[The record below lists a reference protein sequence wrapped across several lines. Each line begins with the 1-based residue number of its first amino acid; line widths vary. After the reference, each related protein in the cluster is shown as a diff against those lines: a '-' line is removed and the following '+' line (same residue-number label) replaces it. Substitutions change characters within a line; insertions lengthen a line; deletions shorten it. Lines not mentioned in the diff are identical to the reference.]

1 MAQHNLG
8 TVISFEFVRTVT
20 KVRFW
25 IGTLS
30 VPVIMAVVFG
40 MIFLSN
46 TSTSTA
52 AEAQKNA
59 QFSISYL
66 DASGLITPAD
76 AAAFGAVPAASSD
89 AGIRAVQSGAVD
101 AYFEFPAHPETTA
114 VKAYGAD
121 RGLFENGKY
130 AAVAQAMLA
139 RAVAVKIGSPQLSS
153 LASGSAQV
161 DTVTYQ
167 GSGVSGGMN
176 SVIPPM
182 AFLVVFY
189 GLVVL
194 LAGQML
200 NSTLEE
206 KENRVTEMI
215 LTTLKP
221 TTLIT
226 GKVLALFMVGLVQVA
241 VFASPILIGALFY
254 RDAMR
259 IPEFDASQLVFDPLR
274 MTVGLLILVG
284 GFALF
289 TTTLVA
295 IGAVMPTAKEAGNFM
310 GVMIALIFIPFYSVS
325 LVVSEPHSPIVQVF
339 TYFPFSA
346 PVTALLRN
354 AFGSLN
360 IVEAAVVIAVLYIG
374 AALMLRM
381 AVRLFQYG
389 SISYTS
395 KVSIRTA
402 LKAGSRHAVAG
413 PAKHPSETHA
423 AEQ

>member
-20 KVRFW
+20 KPRFW
-25 IGTLS
+25 IATLS
-30 VPVIMAVVFG
+30 VPVLMAVVFG

-59 QFSISYL
+59 QFSISYR

-76 AAAFGAVPAASSD
+76 AAVFGAVPAASSE
-89 AGIRAVQSGAVD
+89 AAIRDVQSGTVD
-101 AYFEFPAHPETTA
+101 AYFEFPVHPETTA
-114 VKAYGAD
+114 VKVYGAD
-121 RGLFENGKY
+121 RGMFENGKY

-139 RAVAVKIGSPQLSS
+139 RAVSVRIGSPQLSS
-153 LASGSAQV
+153 LASGSAKV

-167 GSGVSGGMN
+167 GTEVAGGMN

-226 GKVLALFMVGLVQVA
+226 GKVLALFMVGIVQVA
-241 VFASPILIGALFY
+241 VFASPILVGALFY
-254 RDAMR
+254 RDALS
-259 IPEFDASQLVFDPLR
+259 IPEFEASQLVFDPLR

-325 LVVSEPHSPIVQVF
+325 LVVSEPHSAIVQVF

-354 AFGSLN
+354 AFGSLGA
-360 IVEAAVVIAVLYIG
+360 VEAAAVIAILYVG
-374 AALMLRM
+374 AAIMLRV

-413 PAKHPSETHA
+413 PAEKPA
-423 AEQ
+423 AKSTAK

>member
-8 TVISFEFVRTVT
+8 TVVSFEFVRTVT
-20 KVRFW
+20 KPRFW

-46 TSTSTA
+46 TSTSSA

-66 DASGLITPAD
+66 DASGLITSAD
-76 AAAFGAVPAASSD
+76 AAAFGAVPAASTD

-101 AYFEFPAHPETTA
+101 AYFEFPPHPESTA
-114 VKAYGAD
+114 VKVYGKD
-121 RGLFENGKY
+121 KGLFENGKY

-139 RAVAVKIGSPQLSS
+139 RAVAVRIGSPQLSS
-153 LASGSAQV
+153 LASGSTKV
-161 DTVTYQ
+161 ETVTYA
-167 GSGVSGGMN
+167 GSEVAGGMN

-241 VFASPILIGALFY
+241 VFASPVLVGAIFY
-254 RDAMR
+254 RDALR
-259 IPEFDASQLVFDPLR
+259 IPEFDASQLIFDPLR
-274 MTVGLLILVG
+274 MAVGFLILVG

-354 AFGSLN
+354 AFGSLS
-360 IVEAAVVIAVLYIG
+360 VTEAALVIAILYLG
-374 AALMLRM
+374 AAVMLRV

-402 LKAGSRHAVAG
+402 LKAGSRHAVAA
-413 PAKHPSETHA
+413 PAEK
-423 AEQ
+423 

>member
-20 KVRFW
+20 KARFW

-46 TSTSTA
+46 TSTSSA

-59 QFSISYL
+59 QFSISYR
-66 DASGLITPAD
+66 DSSGLITPAD
-76 AAAFGAVPAASSD
+76 AAALGAVPADSSD
-89 AGIRAVQSGAVD
+89 AGIRDVQSGAVD
-101 AYFEFPAHPETTA
+101 AYFEFPAHPETAA
-114 VKAYGAD
+114 VKVYGTD
-121 RGLFENGKY
+121 KGLFENGKY

-139 RAVAVKIGSPQLSS
+139 RAVAVRIGSPQLST

-161 DTVTYQ
+161 ETVTYQ
-167 GSGVSGGMN
+167 GSEVAGGMN

-241 VFASPILIGALFY
+241 VFASPVLIGALFY
-254 RDAMR
+254 RDALS
-259 IPEFDASQLVFDPLR
+259 IPEFEASQLIFDPLR
-274 MTVGLLILVG
+274 MTAGFLILVG

-354 AFGSLN
+354 AFGSLS
-360 IVEAAVVIAVLYIG
+360 VTEAALVIAILYVG
-374 AALMLRM
+374 AAVMLRV

-402 LKAGSRHAVAG
+402 LKAGSRHAVAA
-413 PAKHPSETHA
+413 PAEK
-423 AEQ
+423 

>member
-8 TVISFEFVRTVT
+8 TVVSFEFVRTVT
-20 KVRFW
+20 KARFW

-40 MIFLSN
+40 LIFLSN
-46 TSTSTA
+46 TSTRTA
-52 AEAQKNA
+52 AEAQQNA
-59 QFSISYL
+59 RFSISYL
-66 DASGLITPAD
+66 DASGLITPGV
-76 AAAFGAVPAASSD
+76 AAAFGAVAVPSSD
-89 AGIRAVQSGAVD
+89 AGIKGVQSGAVEAFFD
-101 AYFEFPAHPETTA
+101 FPAHPESAA
-114 VKAYGAD
+114 VKVYGAD
-121 RGLFENGKY
+121 KGVFENGKY

-139 RAVAVKIGSPQLSS
+139 HAVAQKIGSPQLSN
-153 LASGSAQV
+153 LAAGTAGVQ
-161 DTVTYQ
+161 TVTYQ
-167 GSGVSGGMN
+167 GSAVAGGMN
-176 SVIPPM
+176 SVIPPL

-254 RDAMR
+254 RDAMS

-274 MTVGLLILVG
+274 MTIGFLVLVG

-354 AFGSLN
+354 GFGSLG
-360 IVEAAVVIAVLYIG
+360 ILEAAIVIAILYAG
-374 AALMLRM
+374 AAVMLRV

-402 LKAGSRHAVAG
+402 LKAGSRHAVGG
-413 PAKHPSETHA
+413 PAEK
-423 AEQ
+423 

>member
-20 KVRFW
+20 KARFW

-46 TSTSTA
+46 TSTSSA

-59 QFSISYL
+59 QFSISYR

-76 AAAFGAVPAASSD
+76 AAAFGAVPADSSD
-89 AGIRAVQSGAVD
+89 AGIRDVQSGAVD
-101 AYFEFPAHPETTA
+101 AYFEFPAHPEIA
-114 VKAYGAD
+114 VVKVYGTD
-121 RGLFENGKY
+121 KGLFENGKY

-161 DTVTYQ
+161 ETVTYQ
-167 GSGVSGGMN
+167 GSEVAGGMN

-241 VFASPILIGALFY
+241 VFASPVLVGALFS
-254 RDAMR
+254 RDALR
-259 IPEFDASQLVFDPLR
+259 IPEFEASQLIFDPLR
-274 MTVGLLILVG
+274 MTAGFLILVG

-354 AFGSLN
+354 AFGSLS
-360 IVEAAVVIAVLYIG
+360 VTEAALVIAILYVG
-374 AALMLRM
+374 AAVMLRV

-402 LKAGSRHAVAG
+402 LKAGSRHAVAA
-413 PAKHPSETHA
+413 PAEK
-423 AEQ
+423 

>member
-20 KVRFW
+20 KLRFW

-46 TSTSTA
+46 TSTSSA

-89 AGIRAVQSGAVD
+89 AGIQDVRSGAVE
-101 AYFEFPAHPETTA
+101 AYFEFPEHPETTA

-139 RAVAVKIGSPQLSS
+139 RAVAVRIGSPQLSG
-153 LASGSAQV
+153 LAAGSVQV
-161 DTVTYQ
+161 ETVTYQ
-167 GSGVSGGMN
+167 GSEVAGGMN

-241 VFASPILIGALFY
+241 VFASPILIGGLFY
-254 RDAMR
+254 RDALS
-259 IPEFDASQLVFDPLR
+259 IPEFEFSQLVFDPLR
-274 MTVGLLILVG
+274 MTAGLLILVG

-325 LVVSEPHSPIVQVF
+325 LVISEPHSPIVQVF

-354 AFGSLN
+354 AFGSLG
-360 IVEAAVVIAVLYIG
+360 VLEAAIVIAVLYVG
-374 AALMLRM
+374 AAVMLRL

-413 PAKHPSETHA
+413 A
-423 AEQ
+423 AEK

>member
-20 KVRFW
+20 KLRFW

-46 TSTSTA
+46 TSTSSA

-89 AGIRAVQSGAVD
+89 AGIQDVRSGAVE
-101 AYFEFPAHPETTA
+101 AYFEFPAHPESAA
-114 VKAYGAD
+114 VKVYGAD

-139 RAVAVKIGSPQLSS
+139 RAVAVRIGSPQLSG
-153 LASGSAQV
+153 LAAGSVQV
-161 DTVTYQ
+161 ETVTYQ
-167 GSGVSGGMN
+167 GSEVAGGMN

-241 VFASPILIGALFY
+241 VFASPILIGGLFY
-254 RDAMR
+254 RDALS
-259 IPEFDASQLVFDPLR
+259 IPAFEFSQLVFDPLR
-274 MTVGLLILVG
+274 ITVGFLILVG

-325 LVVSEPHSPIVQVF
+325 LVISEPHSLIVQVF

-354 AFGSLN
+354 AFGSLG
-360 IVEAAVVIAVLYIG
+360 VLEAAVVIAILYVG
-374 AALMLRM
+374 AALMLRV

-389 SISYTS
+389 SISYTR

-402 LKAGSRHAVAG
+402 LKAGSRHVVAG
-413 PAKHPSETHA
+413 PAEK
-423 AEQ
+423 

>member
-1 MAQHNLG
+1 MARHNLG

-20 KVRFW
+20 KPRFW

-46 TSTSTA
+46 TSTSSA

-59 QFSISYL
+59 RFSITYL

-76 AAAFGAVPAASSD
+76 AAAFDAVPAASSD
-89 AGIRAVQSGAVD
+89 AGIRDVQSGTVD
-101 AYFEFPAHPETTA
+101 AYFEFPARPETTA
-114 VKAYGAD
+114 VKVYGAD
-121 RGLFENGKY
+121 KGLFENGKY

-153 LASGSAQV
+153 LASGSVQV
-161 DTVTYQ
+161 ETVTYQ
-167 GSGVSGGMN
+167 GSEVAGGMN

-241 VFASPILIGALFY
+241 VFASPVLIGALFY
-254 RDAMR
+254 RDALS
-259 IPEFDASQLVFDPLR
+259 IPEFEASQMIFDPVR
-274 MTVGLLILVG
+274 MTVGFLILVG

-354 AFGSLN
+354 AFGSLS
-360 IVEAAVVIAVLYIG
+360 VMEAALVIAILYAG
-374 AALMLRM
+374 AAVMLRV

-402 LKAGSRHAVAG
+402 LKAGSRHAVAAPEKS
-413 PAKHPSETHA
+413 PAET
-423 AEQ
+423 

>member
-20 KVRFW
+20 KLRFW

-89 AGIRAVQSGAVD
+89 AGIRDVQSGTVD

-139 RAVAVKIGSPQLSS
+139 RAVAVKIGSPQLSR

-167 GSGVSGGMN
+167 GSEVSGGMN

-215 LTTLKP
+215 LTTLRP
-221 TTLIT
+221 TTLIA

-241 VFASPILIGALFY
+241 VFASPILVGALFY
-254 RDAMR
+254 RDAMS

-339 TYFPFSA
+339 TFFPFSA

-354 AFGSLN
+354 AFGSLG
-360 IVEAAVVIAVLYIG
+360 IAEAAVVIAILYIG
-374 AALMLRM
+374 AAMMLRV

-413 PAKHPSETHA
+413 PAEKHA
-423 AEQ
+423 AEK

>member
-8 TVISFEFVRTVT
+8 TVVSFEFVRTVT

-30 VPVIMAVVFG
+30 VPVIMAIVFG

-52 AEAQKNA
+52 AQAQKNA

-66 DASGLITPAD
+66 DDSGLITPGV
-76 AAAFGAVPAASSD
+76 AAAFGAVPVPSSD
-89 AGIRAVQSGAVD
+89 VGIREVQSGAAD
-101 AYFEFPAHPETTA
+101 AFFDFPPHPENTA
-114 VKAYGAD
+114 VEVYGAD
-121 RGLFENGKY
+121 KGVFENGKY

-139 RAVAVKIGSPQLSS
+139 HAVAQKIGSPQLSS
-153 LASGSAQV
+153 LAAGTV
-161 DTVTYQ
+161 EVETVTYQ
-167 GSGVSGGMN
+167 GSEVAGGMN
-176 SVIPPM
+176 SVIPPL

-221 TTLIT
+221 TTLIS

-241 VFASPILIGALFY
+241 VFASPILVGALFY
-254 RDAMR
+254 RDALN
-259 IPEFDASQLVFDPLR
+259 IPEFEASRLVFDATR
-274 MTVGLLILVG
+274 MTIGFLILVG

-354 AFGSLN
+354 GFGSLS
-360 IVEAAVVIAVLYIG
+360 ILEAAIVIAILYVG
-374 AALMLRM
+374 AAVMLRV

-402 LKAGSRHAVAG
+402 LKAGSGHTVAG
-413 PAKHPSETHA
+413 PAEK
-423 AEQ
+423 

>member
-8 TVISFEFVRTVT
+8 TVISFEFLRTIT
-20 KVRFW
+20 KARFW
-25 IGTLS
+25 IGTLA
-30 VPVIMAVVFG
+30 VPIVMAIVFG

-46 TSTSTA
+46 TSTSSA
-52 AEAQKNA
+52 ADAQKNA
-59 QFSISYL
+59 QFTISYL
-66 DASGLITPAD
+66 DASGLITAAD
-76 AAAFGAVPAASSD
+76 AAAFGAVAAGSAD
-89 AGIRAVQSGAVD
+89 AGIRDVQSGAVEAFFD
-101 AYFEFPAHPETTA
+101 FPAHPENTA
-114 VKAYGAD
+114 VRVYGAD
-121 RGLFENGKY
+121 RGVFENGKY
-130 AAVAQAMLA
+130 AAVAQSMLA
-139 RAVAVKIGSPQLSS
+139 HGVARKIGSPQLSN
-153 LASGSAQV
+153 LAAGTAQIETVTFQGSAEA
-161 DTVTYQ
+161 
-167 GSGVSGGMN
+167 GGMN
-176 SVIPPM
+176 SVIPPL

-226 GKVLALFMVGLVQVA
+226 GKVIALFMVGLVQVM
-241 VFASPILIGALFY
+241 VFASPILFGALFF

-259 IPEFDASQLVFDPLR
+259 IPELETSELVFDPTR
-274 MTVGLLILVG
+274 MTIGFLILVG

-295 IGAVMPTAKEAGNFM
+295 IGAVMPTAKEAGSFM
-310 GVMIALIFIPFYSVS
+310 GVMIALIFIPFYAVT
-325 LVVSEPHSPIVQVF
+325 LVVSEPHTPIVQVF

-354 AFGSLN
+354 GFGSLS
-360 IVEAAVVIAVLYIG
+360 IFEAAIVIAILYLG
-374 AALMLRM
+374 AAVMLRV

-402 LKAGSRHAVAG
+402 LRAGSRHAVAG
-413 PAKHPSETHA
+413 PAEK
-423 AEQ
+423 

>member
-59 QFSISYL
+59 QFSITYL

-89 AGIRAVQSGAVD
+89 AGIRDVQSGAVD
-101 AYFEFPAHPETTA
+101 AYFEFPARPETTA

-161 DTVTYQ
+161 DTFTYQ
-167 GSGVSGGMN
+167 GSEVSGGLN

-241 VFASPILIGALFY
+241 VFTSPILIGALFY
-254 RDAMR
+254 RDAMS
-259 IPEFDASQLVFDPLR
+259 IPEFDASQLAFDPLR

-360 IVEAAVVIAVLYIG
+360 IVEAAVVIAILYLG

-413 PAKHPSETHA
+413 PAEHPA
-423 AEQ
+423 KK

>member
-8 TVISFEFVRTVT
+8 TVVSFEFVRTVT
-20 KVRFW
+20 KPRFW

-46 TSTSTA
+46 TSTSSA

-59 QFSISYL
+59 QFSISYR
-66 DASGLITPAD
+66 DASGLITSAD
-76 AAAFGAVPAASSD
+76 AAAFGAVPAASTD

-101 AYFEFPAHPETTA
+101 AYFEFPTHPESTA
-114 VKAYGAD
+114 VKVYGKD
-121 RGLFENGKY
+121 KGLFENGKY

-139 RAVAVKIGSPQLSS
+139 RAVAVRIGSPQLSS
-153 LASGSAQV
+153 LASGSAKV
-161 DTVTYQ
+161 ETVTYA
-167 GSGVSGGMN
+167 GSEVAGGMN

-241 VFASPILIGALFY
+241 VFASPVLVGAIFY
-254 RDAMR
+254 RDALR
-259 IPEFDASQLVFDPLR
+259 IPEFDASQLIFDPLR
-274 MTVGLLILVG
+274 MTVGFLILVG

-354 AFGSLN
+354 AFGSLS
-360 IVEAAVVIAVLYIG
+360 VMEAALVIAILYLG
-374 AALMLRM
+374 AAVMLRV

-402 LKAGSRHAVAG
+402 LKAGSRHAVAA
-413 PAKHPSETHA
+413 PAEK
-423 AEQ
+423 

>member
-1 MAQHNLG
+1 MARHNLG

-20 KVRFW
+20 KPRFW

-46 TSTSTA
+46 TSTSSA

-59 QFSISYL
+59 RFSITYL

-76 AAAFGAVPAASSD
+76 AAAFGAVPVASSD
-89 AGIRAVQSGAVD
+89 AGIRDVQSGTVD
-101 AYFEFPAHPETTA
+101 AYFEFPARPETTA
-114 VKAYGAD
+114 VKVYGAD
-121 RGLFENGKY
+121 KGLFENGKY

-153 LASGSAQV
+153 LASGSVQV
-161 DTVTYQ
+161 ETVTYQ
-167 GSGVSGGMN
+167 GSEVAGGMN

-241 VFASPILIGALFY
+241 VFASPVLIGALFY
-254 RDAMR
+254 RDALS
-259 IPEFDASQLVFDPLR
+259 IPEFEASQMIFDPLR
-274 MTVGLLILVG
+274 MTVGFLILVG

-354 AFGSLN
+354 AFGSLS
-360 IVEAAVVIAVLYIG
+360 VMEAALVIAILYAG
-374 AALMLRM
+374 AAVMLRV

-402 LKAGSRHAVAG
+402 LKAGSRHAVAAPEKS
-413 PAKHPSETHA
+413 PAET
-423 AEQ
+423 

>member
-30 VPVIMAVVFG
+30 VPVIMAIVFA

-46 TSTSTA
+46 TSTSSA
-52 AEAQKNA
+52 ADAQKNA
-59 QFSISYL
+59 QFTIAYL
-66 DASGLITPAD
+66 DASGLVTPDD
-76 AAAFGAVPAASSD
+76 AAAFGARPAVSAD
-89 AGIRAVQSGAVD
+89 AGIRAVQSGSVEAFFD
-101 AYFEFPAHPETTA
+101 FPAHPENTA
-114 VKAYGAD
+114 VRVYGAD
-121 RGLFENGKY
+121 KGVFENGKY

-139 RAVAVKIGSPQLSS
+139 RGVARAIGSPQLSG
-153 LASGSAQV
+153 LAAGTAQIE
-161 DTVTYQ
+161 TITYQ
-167 GSGVSGGMN
+167 GSQEAGGIN
-176 SVIPPM
+176 SVVPPL

-226 GKVLALFMVGLVQVA
+226 GKVIALFMVGLVQVA
-241 VFASPILIGALFY
+241 VFASPILFAALFY
-254 RDAMR
+254 RDAVR
-259 IPEFDASQLVFDPLR
+259 IPDIETSRLVFDPTR
-274 MTVGLLILVG
+274 MTVGFLILVG

-295 IGAVMPTAKEAGNFM
+295 IGAVMPTAKEAGSFM

-325 LVVSEPHSPIVQVF
+325 LVVSEPHAAIVQVF

-354 AFGSLN
+354 GFGSLS
-360 IVEAAVVIAVLYIG
+360 VPEAAVVIAILYLG
-374 AALMLRM
+374 AAVMLRV

-402 LKAGSRHAVAG
+402 LKAGSRHAVAAQ
-413 PAKHPSETHA
+413 AKK
-423 AEQ
+423 

>member
-8 TVISFEFVRTVT
+8 TVVSFEFVRTVT
-20 KVRFW
+20 KARFW

-40 MIFLSN
+40 LIFLSN
-46 TSTSTA
+46 TSTRTA
-52 AEAQKNA
+52 AEAQQNA
-59 QFSISYL
+59 RFSISYL
-66 DASGLITPAD
+66 DASGLVTPGV
-76 AAAFGAVPAASSD
+76 AAAFGAVAVPSSD
-89 AGIRAVQSGAVD
+89 AGIREVQSGAVEAFFD
-101 AYFEFPAHPETTA
+101 FPAHPENAA
-114 VKAYGAD
+114 VKVYGAD
-121 RGLFENGKY
+121 KGVFENGKY

-139 RAVAVKIGSPQLSS
+139 HAVAQQIGSPQLSS
-153 LASGSAQV
+153 LAAGTAEV
-161 DTVTYQ
+161 KTVTYQ
-167 GSGVSGGMN
+167 GSAVAGGMN
-176 SVIPPM
+176 SVIPPL

-241 VFASPILIGALFY
+241 AFASPILIGALFY
-254 RDAMR
+254 RDAIS

-354 AFGSLN
+354 GFGSLG
-360 IVEAAVVIAVLYIG
+360 ILEAAIVIAILYIG
-374 AALMLRM
+374 AALMLRV

-402 LKAGSRHAVAG
+402 LKAGSRHAVAA
-413 PAKHPSETHA
+413 PAEKRP
-423 AEQ
+423 AEK

>member
-8 TVISFEFVRTVT
+8 TVVSFEFVRTVT

-30 VPVIMAVVFG
+30 VPVIMAIVFG

-59 QFSISYL
+59 QFSITYL
-66 DASGLITPAD
+66 DDSGLITTGV
-76 AAAFGAVPAASSD
+76 AAAFGAVPVPSSD
-89 AGIRAVQSGAVD
+89 VGIREVQSGAVE
-101 AYFEFPAHPETTA
+101 AFFHFPAHPENTA
-114 VKAYGAD
+114 VEVYGAD
-121 RGLFENGKY
+121 KGVFENGKY

-139 RAVAVKIGSPQLSS
+139 HAVAQKIGSPQLSS
-153 LASGSAQV
+153 LAAGTV
-161 DTVTYQ
+161 EVETVTYQ
-167 GSGVSGGMN
+167 GSEVAGGMN
-176 SVIPPM
+176 SVIPPL

-221 TTLIT
+221 TTLIS

-254 RDAMR
+254 RDALN
-259 IPEFDASQLVFDPLR
+259 IPEFETSRLVFDATR
-274 MTVGLLILVG
+274 MTIGFLILVG

-310 GVMIALIFIPFYSVS
+310 GVMIALIFIPFYSVR

-346 PVTALLRN
+346 PVTTLLRN
-354 AFGSLN
+354 GFGSLG
-360 IVEAAVVIAVLYIG
+360 ILEAAIVIAILYVG
-374 AALMLRM
+374 AAVMLRV

-402 LKAGSRHAVAG
+402 LKAGSGHTVAG
-413 PAKHPSETHA
+413 PAEK
-423 AEQ
+423 

>member
-1 MAQHNLG
+1 MARHNLG
-8 TVISFEFVRTVT
+8 TVTSFEFVRTVT
-20 KVRFW
+20 KPRFW

-46 TSTSTA
+46 TSTSSA

-59 QFSISYL
+59 QFSISYR

-76 AAAFGAVPAASSD
+76 AAAFGAVPADSSD
-89 AGIRAVQSGAVD
+89 AGVRAVQSGAVD

-114 VKAYGAD
+114 VKVYGTD
-121 RGLFENGKY
+121 KGLFENGKY

-139 RAVAVKIGSPQLSS
+139 RAVAVRIGSPQLSS
-153 LASGSAQV
+153 LASGAAQV
-161 DTVTYQ
+161 ETVTYQ
-167 GSGVSGGMN
+167 GSEVAGGMN

-189 GLVVL
+189 GLVML

-241 VFASPILIGALFY
+241 VFASPVLVGALFY
-254 RDAMR
+254 RDALS
-259 IPEFDASQLVFDPLR
+259 IPEFEASQLIFDPLR
-274 MTVGLLILVG
+274 MAVGFLILVG

-354 AFGSLN
+354 AFGSLG
-360 IVEAAVVIAVLYIG
+360 VMEAALVIAILYVG
-374 AALMLRM
+374 AAVMLRV

-402 LKAGSRHAVAG
+402 LKAGSRHAVAA
-413 PAKHPSETHA
+413 PAEK
-423 AEQ
+423 

>member
-20 KVRFW
+20 KLRFW

-76 AAAFGAVPAASSD
+76 AAAFGAVPAASSA
-89 AGIRAVQSGAVD
+89 AGIRDVQSGAVD

-139 RAVAVKIGSPQLSS
+139 RAVAVKIGSPQLSR

-167 GSGVSGGMN
+167 GSEVSGGMN
-176 SVIPPM
+176 SVVPPL

-241 VFASPILIGALFY
+241 VFASPILVGALFY

-259 IPEFDASQLVFDPLR
+259 IPEFDASQLEFDPLR

-354 AFGSLN
+354 AFGSLG
-360 IVEAAVVIAVLYIG
+360 IVEAAVVIAILYIG
-374 AALMLRM
+374 AALMLRV

-402 LKAGSRHAVAG
+402 LRAGSRHAVAG
-413 PAKHPSETHA
+413 PAEHP
-423 AEQ
+423 AEK

>member
-8 TVISFEFVRTVT
+8 TVVSFEFVRTVT
-20 KVRFW
+20 KARFW

-30 VPVIMAVVFG
+30 VPVLMAIVFG

-52 AEAQKNA
+52 AAAQKNA
-59 QFSISYL
+59 QFSIAYL
-66 DASGLITPAD
+66 DDSGLITPGLAS
-76 AAAFGAVPAASSD
+76 AFGAVAAASAQ
-89 AGIRAVQSGAVD
+89 AGIRDVQSGAVE
-101 AYFEFPAHPETTA
+101 AFFEFPAHPENTA
-114 VKAYGAD
+114 VKVYGAD
-121 RGLFENGKY
+121 KGVFENGKY

-139 RAVAVKIGSPQLSS
+139 NAVAQKIGSAQLSS
-153 LASGSAQV
+153 LAAGKVEVQ
-161 DTVTYQ
+161 TVTYQ
-167 GSGVSGGMN
+167 GSEVAGGMN
-176 SVIPPM
+176 SVIPPL

-241 VFASPILIGALFY
+241 VFASPVLVGALFY
-254 RDAMR
+254 RDALN
-259 IPEFDASQLVFDPLR
+259 IPEFDASLLVFDATRL
-274 MTVGLLILVG
+274 TIGFLILVG

-325 LVVSEPHSPIVQVF
+325 LVVSEPHSPIVQLF

-354 AFGSLN
+354 GFGSLS
-360 IVEAAVVIAVLYIG
+360 ILEAAIVIAILYVG
-374 AALMLRM
+374 AAVMLRV

-402 LKAGSRHAVAG
+402 LKAGSGHTVAG
-413 PAKHPSETHA
+413 PAEK
-423 AEQ
+423 

>member
-20 KVRFW
+20 KLRFW

-30 VPVIMAVVFG
+30 VPVIMAMVFG

-59 QFSISYL
+59 QFSISYT

-89 AGIRAVQSGAVD
+89 AGIQDVRSGAVE
-101 AYFEFPAHPETTA
+101 AYFEFPAHPESAA
-114 VKAYGAD
+114 VKVYGAD

-139 RAVAVKIGSPQLSS
+139 RAVAVRIGSPQLSG
-153 LASGSAQV
+153 LAAGSVQV
-161 DTVTYQ
+161 ETVTYQ
-167 GSGVSGGMN
+167 GSEVAGGMN

-241 VFASPILIGALFY
+241 VFASPILIGGLFY
-254 RDAMR
+254 RDALS
-259 IPEFDASQLVFDPLR
+259 IPAFEFSQLVFDPLR
-274 MTVGLLILVG
+274 MTVGFLILVG

-325 LVVSEPHSPIVQVF
+325 LVISEPHSPIVQVF

-354 AFGSLN
+354 AFGSLG
-360 IVEAAVVIAVLYIG
+360 VLEAAMVIAILYVG
-374 AALMLRM
+374 AAVMLRL

-389 SISYTS
+389 SNSYTS

-413 PAKHPSETHA
+413 PAEK
-423 AEQ
+423 

>member
-20 KVRFW
+20 KARFW

-46 TSTSTA
+46 TSTSSA

-59 QFSISYL
+59 QFSISYR
-66 DASGLITPAD
+66 DSSGLITPAD
-76 AAAFGAVPAASSD
+76 AAAFGAVPADSSD
-89 AGIRAVQSGAVD
+89 AGIRDVQSGAVD
-101 AYFEFPAHPETTA
+101 AYFEFPAHPETAA
-114 VKAYGAD
+114 VKVYGTD
-121 RGLFENGKY
+121 KGLFENGKY

-139 RAVAVKIGSPQLSS
+139 RAVAVRIGSPQLST

-161 DTVTYQ
+161 ETVTYQ
-167 GSGVSGGMN
+167 GSEVAGGMN

-241 VFASPILIGALFY
+241 VFASPVLIGALFY
-254 RDAMR
+254 RDALS
-259 IPEFDASQLVFDPLR
+259 IPEFEASQLIFDPLR
-274 MTVGLLILVG
+274 MTAGFLILVG

-354 AFGSLN
+354 AFGSLS
-360 IVEAAVVIAVLYIG
+360 VTEAALVIAILYVG
-374 AALMLRM
+374 AAVMLRV

-402 LKAGSRHAVAG
+402 LKAGSRHAVAA
-413 PAKHPSETHA
+413 PVEK
-423 AEQ
+423 